1 MMNKMVYT
9 FTFLALITTLL
20 GCKNSND
27 YRIVKDKYI
36 LALSGQRLSIIEN
49 SGFKPEAQSILPLL
63 DTIIKQI
70 EKDGAVANEVKNS
83 IYSNLTKWKNDKMYG
98 PPELCDFL
106 ILKKDKFKSGKL
118 STIETFDYIEKYF
131 LFIYWVNWSCND
143 SFHEVTSLVK
153 LDTLYLRSN
162 SEYELQLQMQYNEIP
177 SIRILSNTI
186 QGIKPNRIKFN
197 TGMYSRNLQ
206 KITFQVKAINDINKQ
221 IYTFEDTINYLT
233 IKND

>member
-1 MMNKMVYT
+1 MNKMLYI
-9 FTFLALITTLL
+9 FIFLVVITTVL
-20 GCKNSND
+20 GCKKSND
-27 YRIVKDKYI
+27 YKIVKDKYI
-36 LALSGQRLSIIEN
+36 LVFNGQRISIIEN
-49 SGFKPEAQSILPLL
+49 SGFKSKTQSILPLL

-70 EKDGAVANEVKNS
+70 EKDGAVTNEVKNT
-83 IYSNLTKWKNDKMYG
+83 IYSNLTNWKNDKMYE
-98 PPELCDFL
+98 PPEPYDYLML
-106 ILKKDKFKSGKL
+106 NKDKFVSGKM

-131 LFIYWVNWSCND
+131 LFNYWVNWSCND

-197 TGMYSRNLQ
+197 TGMYSQYLQ
-206 KITFQVKAINDINKQ
+206 KISFQVKAINDINKQ
-221 IYTFEDTINYLT
+221 IYTFEDTIKYLT